1 MLISVSERQEWM
13 GMGSSLVIPELK
25 HPQDTIG
32 FQQWDKGCTLFQ
44 HGEVAEGREEQAA
57 QGHATR
63 VVYKLA
69 VKGDKQNKP
78 QAG

>member
-1 MLISVSERQEWM
+1 M

-63 VVYKLA
+63 VVL
-69 VKGDKQNKP
+69 
-78 QAG
+78 